1 MNVLKHFLGIIF
13 SISLITICMFSSI
26 DLLVY
31 GNMPG
36 FFVGEVKK
44 YGVLEDIRV
53 SEEDMNI
60 VTVQMFD
67 YLKGRRESMADITAT
82 IDGEPG
88 VPFFNAKECSHMAD
102 CQGLF
107 LAGMKIREIC
117 IYVCLGIL
125 LLMLIAW
132 KGSGL
137 LTLAKDMIG
146 TTVAFLAILGL
157 TAILLYQN
165 FYKYFVI
172 FHETFFDNDNW
183 LLDPATDRLICIMPE
198 GFFVDCV
205 KYLGIIFGAMI
216 VILLVVSVI
225 IININKKK
233 TSGIQKS

>member
-1 MNVLKHFLGIIF
+1 MKIIKHILGIIF
-13 SISLITICMFSSI
+13 AISLITICMFSSI

-44 YGVLEDIRV
+44 YGVLEEIKV
-53 SEEDMNI
+53 SEEDMNV
-60 VTVQMFD
+60 VTTQMFD

-82 IDGEPG
+82 IDGKPD

-107 LAGMKIREIC
+107 LAGMQIRRIC

-132 KGSGL
+132 KHDGL
-137 LTLAKDMIG
+137 MTLARDMIAG
-146 TTVAFLAILGL
+146 TIAFLGILGAA
-157 TAILLYQN
+157 AIMLSQN

-216 VILLVVSVI
+216 VILLVVSI
-225 IININKKK
+225 IIIKTGKKK
-233 TSGIQKS
+233 AAI